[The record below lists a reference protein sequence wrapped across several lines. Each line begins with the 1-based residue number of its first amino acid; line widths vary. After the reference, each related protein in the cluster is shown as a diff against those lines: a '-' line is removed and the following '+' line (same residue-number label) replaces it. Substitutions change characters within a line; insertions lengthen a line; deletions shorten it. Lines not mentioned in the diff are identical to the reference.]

1 MSFIEAKFLKRRP
14 GFTLD
19 VECRID
25 SRGITALFGP
35 SGSGKTTL
43 LRCLAG
49 LEQPDLGLLKVND
62 TIWQDQNTRL
72 DTHQRPIGYVFQH
85 ANLFSHLSVHDNLMY
100 GYRRLKATPSNSELA
115 PDSVIQYMGLESL
128 LQRHPGQLSGG
139 QKQRVAMARAL
150 LRQPQLLL
158 MDEPMASLDLRSKND
173 ILPYLENLNTQ
184 FQIPIV
190 YVSHSPDEVV
200 RIADD
205 MILLDHG
212 KVLAHGS
219 VNELLT
225 RPDLPLSHLEESCA
239 VIEGTVDHHE
249 PEYHLSYVRVP
260 GGMIGISLV
269 DKAVK
274 TPLRLRINA
283 RDVSLALHPSE
294 TSTISNFLS
303 VRIDQITTMQ
313 DPAKQLVT
321 LDLGGQRILS
331 QITTKSRHKL
341 NFQVNQ
347 IVHAQ
352 VKSVALMK

>member
-1 MSFIEAKFLKRRP
+1 MSFIEARFLKQRP
-14 GFTLD
+14 DFTLD
-19 VECRID
+19 VDCRID

-35 SGSGKTTL
+35 SGSGKTTF

-49 LEQPDLGLLKVND
+49 LEQPDIGHLKVDNV
-62 TIWQDQNTRL
+62 TWQDQHTQWQ
-72 DTHQRPIGYVFQH
+72 THQRPIGYVFQQ
-85 ANLFSHLSVHDNLMY
+85 ANLFAHLSVYDNLMY
-100 GYRRLKATPSNSELA
+100 GYRRLRGSPADTELK
-115 PDSVIQYMGLESL
+115 PESVIQYMGLESL
-128 LQRHPGQLSGG
+128 LDRHPGQLSGG

-150 LRQPQLLL
+150 LCQPQLLL

-173 ILPYLENLNTQ
+173 ILPYLENLNGQ

-205 MILLDHG
+205 MILLDQG

-219 VNELLT
+219 VNDLLT

-239 VIEGTVDHHE
+239 VIEGIVDHHE
-249 PEYHLSYVRVP
+249 PEYYLSYVRVP
-260 GGMIGISLV
+260 GGLIGISIV
-269 DKAVK
+269 DKAVG

-283 RDVSLALHPSE
+283 RDVSLALQPGE

-303 VRIDQITTMQ
+303 VRIDQITTMA
-313 DPAKQLVT
+313 DPAKQLVS

-331 QITTKSRHKL
+331 QVTTKSLHKL
-341 NFQVNQ
+341 SLQEDQ